1 MPMTRFATAT
11 SLLLLIILPHGAPA
25 DEAGTLSP
33 QVLKGLQQEYQMNT
47 GDRARHNAVTNNP
60 VKALAL
66 NREVVRGDDGHF
78 SHRIKSK
85 GITNQ
90 KKSGRCWMFAGLN
103 VIKPQLIRDHNMEE
117 FEFSTSYL
125 QFWDK
130 LEKSN
135 LYFEQV
141 IELRDAGF
149 LDRDWEIVNKWTL
162 SDGGWW
168 NFVTGLVEKYGV
180 VPASVMPETQSSE
193 NTATMNH
200 ILDRL
205 VRSQAAKIIALHEQ
219 GAPPAALRAEKR
231 KALKQIY
238 RFLVINL
245 GEPPTEFEW
254 RYKIKKKSD
263 EKSDQPDPAEDKLTV
278 TEENLS
284 APASYTPQSFYK
296 KFVGVQLQDYVCLYN
311 NPQNAFGKHYKYAR
325 SRNMVGKGDMHFI
338 NIPINTMKEIAI
350 TSILANEPLW
360 FAANVGIDQSRE
372 LGLMQHKLYDFES
385 LFDIDLTLSKADRTR
400 FHAGAANHAMVLMG
414 VDLSNKKPKKWLVEN
429 SWGETNGNKGTWT
442 LYDSWFDE
450 HVYNI
455 IVHKRHVPSEIMERF
470 KDTPRE
476 LPSWYPGAH
485 GQ

>member
-1 MPMTRFATAT
+1 MTRFATAT
-11 SLLLLIILPHGAPA
+11 SLLLLMLIPHGLLA
-25 DEAGTLSP
+25 DEEGALTP
-33 QVLKGLQQEYQMNT
+33 QFLTELQEEYQMNA

-60 VKALAL
+60 VSALAL
-66 NREVVRGDDGHF
+66 NRKVVRGDDGHF

-103 VIKPQLIRDHNMEE
+103 VIRPKVIRDHKMEE

-135 LYFEQV
+135 LYFESV

-193 NTATMNH
+193 NTKTFNH

-205 VRSQAAKIIALHEQ
+205 VRSQAARIFALHEQ
-219 GAPPAALRAEKR
+219 GAKPAALRAEKR
-231 KALKQIY
+231 KALKVVY

-254 RYKIKKKSD
+254 RYK
-263 EKSDQPDPAEDKLTV
+263 
-278 TEENLS
+278 
-284 APASYTPQSFYK
+284 
-296 KFVGVQLQDYVCLYN
+296 
-311 NPQNAFGKHYKYAR
+311 
-325 SRNMVGKGDMHFI
+325 
-338 NIPINTMKEIAI
+338 MK
-350 TSILANEPLW
+350 
-360 FAANVGIDQSRE
+360 
-372 LGLMQHKLYDFES
+372 
-385 LFDIDLTLSKADRTR
+385 
-400 FHAGAANHAMVLMG
+400 
-414 VDLSNKKPKKWLVEN
+414 NKKH
-429 SWGETNGNKGTWT
+429 TI
-442 LYDSWFDE
+442 
-450 HVYNI
+450 VYKFSIN
-455 IVHKRHVPSEIMERF
+455 ERL
-470 KDTPRE
+470 
-476 LPSWYPGAH
+476 LPT
-485 GQ
+485 